1 MLGKK
6 LGDFRHRKSQKKS
19 RKVTDSHTRSSH
31 ESQRITEVS
40 HEKVTDSHTRSSHEK
55 LTRLTESHGSESQ
68 KVTES
73 HRKNPKIQKS
83 I

>member
-1 MLGKK
+1 
-6 LGDFRHRKSQKKS
+6 
-19 RKVTDSHTRSSH
+19 
-31 ESQRITEVS
+31 VS

-73 HRKNPKIQKS
+73 HTEIFFESQRVTESHTRESQKVTESHRKNPEINLIDRKRS
-83 I
+83 D